1 MSRFRKCLLMLVT
14 LFVFASVALFVS
26 CRAHRVTSFARQ
38 YLAVDLAVTP
48 FGSSPADI
56 AGITPYTDGSSPGP
70 GALVWYVTSGPPS
83 RNIARYGFSNGR
95 LAKIQVSQQVT
106 QSPAR
111 LVNFLY
117 SISPRLLYALRG
129 TSETGEFQFSDSSAS
144 LQSMSGCST
153 VNPFIRTFFITPNS
167 Q

>member
-1 MSRFRKCLLMLVT
+1 MTRLRKCLLMLVT
-14 LFVFASVALFVS
+14 LLVFASVASFVS
-26 CRAHRVTSFARQ
+26 YRAHRVTSFARQ

-56 AGITPYTDGSSPGP
+56 AGITPYTGGGSPGP

-83 RNIARYGFSNGR
+83 RNIPSYGFSNGR
-95 LAKIQVSQQVT
+95 LAKIQVSQQVD
-106 QSPAR
+106 QSSTR
-111 LVNFLY
+111 LASFLY

-129 TSETGEFQFSDSSAS
+129 TSNTGEFQFSDSSAS
-144 LQSMSGCST
+144 LQSMSACNT
-153 VNPFIRTFFITPNS
+153 VNPFIRTFFIAPNS